1 MSDTTAAS
9 ALASS
14 LREMTT
20 AASRAAYQSARP
32 GHTGGVGVRLSSHSV
47 DGSSSSIQFDSTG
60 QIVPSS
66 SAQKKDDAMS
76 SAVDLFA

>member
-32 GHTGGVGVRLSSHSV
+32 GHTGGVGVRLSSSGV

-60 QIVPSS
+60 QIIPSS
-66 SAQKKDDAMS
+66 DTQKKDSAMS

>member
-1 MSDTTAAS
+1 
-9 ALASS
+9 
-14 LREMTT
+14 
-20 AASRAAYQSARP
+20 
-32 GHTGGVGVRLSSHSV
+32 V

-66 SAQKKDDAMS
+66 SAQKKDSAMS